1 MIATLK
7 KIFSVLRTKLIYDTV
22 INFNVIN
29 LCICNLKVIFEY
41 PVFFSS
47 LCLLVVYFFFSFIR
61 RVKSRNVC
69 KGPRTKTTGSGRTE
83 CGRWVGLAR
92 VIRGNGENCN

>member
-47 LCLLVVYFFFSFIR
+47 LCLLVVYFFLVLSEESSQGTC
-61 RVKSRNVC
+61 VKDHGQRQRGQGGLS
-69 KGPRTKTTGSGRTE
+69 
-83 CGRWVGLAR
+83 VG
-92 VIRGNGENCN
+92 GG